1 MSSGFSNSND
11 LMVKINIDL
20 MGNLIMTLVE
30 KNSDIQM
37 DGLGGSSSNRRWSL
51 LNIKTGFEQYET
63 NCLSDGVP
71 I

>member
-11 LMVKINIDL
+11 LMVKINIDF

-37 DGLGGSSSNRRWSL
+37 DGLVGSSSNRHWSL